1 MPVTING
8 DGSITGLAVGGLPN
22 GSVDADTLASNA
34 VTTVKIADD
43 AVATSKI
50 ASNAVTSSEIAANA
64 TYACA
69 KFVYSSSSTNA
80 DVSGTAG
87 TGQQVPFTHVTLQKN
102 ITGDVSNNRWTHSQT
117 GIYCIIIRYR
127 QNNGGDIWSLF
138 GVTKDGNSNCV
149 GSSARTGS
157 EDGHNEAYNVM
168 YTVDSTSSTYQI
180 QGWSGLAAKQAKPGD
195 GQGKPSWTN
204 YDTLVGYTGSNNGII
219 VDFNI
224 FKVGDL

>member
-8 DGSITGLAVGGLPN
+8 DGSITGLSVGGLPN
-22 GSVDADTLASNA
+22 GTVNADTLASNA

-50 ASNAVTSSEIAANA
+50 AANA

-69 KFVYSSSSTNA
+69 KFFYSSSSSNA
-80 DVSGTAG
+80 HVSSGTA
-87 TGQQVPFTHVTLQKN
+87 TGQQVPFTHITLQKN

-117 GIYCIIIRYR
+117 GIYCVVIRYR
-127 QNNGGDIWSLF
+127 QNSGGDIWSLF
-138 GVTKDGNSNCV
+138 GVTKDGNGTCV

-168 YTVDSTSSTYQI
+168 YTVDSTSSTYQL
-180 QGWSGLAAKQAKPGD
+180 QGWSGADNKYAKVPD
-195 GQGKPSWTN
+195 GQGSPTWTN
-204 YDTLVGYTGSNNGII
+204 YDTLVGYSGSNNGII

>member
-1 MPVTING
+1 MPITING
-8 DGSITGLAVGGLPN
+8 NGSVTGLSVGGLPN
-22 GSVDADTLASNA
+22 GTVDTDTLAS
-34 VTTVKIADD
+34 
-43 AVATSKI
+43 S
-50 ASNAVTSSEIAANA
+50 AVTSAKIAANA

-80 DVSGTAG
+80 DISSPSGD
-87 TGQQVPFTHVTLQKN
+87 GQQVPFTHVTLQKN

-117 GIYCIIIRYR
+117 GIYCIVIRYR
-127 QNNGGDIWSLF
+127 QNNGGDVWSMF
-138 GVTKDGNSNCV
+138 GVTKDGSSNCV

-168 YTVDSTSSTYQI
+168 YTGDSTSSTYQI
-180 QGWSGLAAKQAKPGD
+180 QGWSGAAGKQAKPGD